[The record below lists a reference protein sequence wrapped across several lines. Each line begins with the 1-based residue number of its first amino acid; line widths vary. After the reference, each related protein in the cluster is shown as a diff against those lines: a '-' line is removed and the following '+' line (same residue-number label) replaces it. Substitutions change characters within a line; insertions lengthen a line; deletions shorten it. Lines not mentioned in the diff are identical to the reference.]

1 MMTLL
6 DTFRLFQTAKF
17 APRERNHGSA
27 LLFKIYAGAAVR
39 WSVPPFGSVFALGSV
54 RILVGSSPVE
64 QNSLERLTMVR
75 LIFKSG
81 LAVACLLA
89 ISVFVPRANAGSVDF
104 ACGAPATNACTGT
117 VTASGSGGFTTTGI
131 GLQSSFDGT
140 DMFTAT
146 FTTDSSGAGSI
157 SISDTNGDAVSGTI
171 VATTMSTFGDD
182 ETLTFDVNWTSLSSS
197 VQAALGGTSGIGES
211 TVEFSISSSGVNS
224 ADLHLGSGGTGPHP
238 PVPEPSTLVLLGTGL
253 LGVGF
258 AFRRISLA

>member
-1 MMTLL
+1 
-6 DTFRLFQTAKF
+6 
-17 APRERNHGSA
+17 
-27 LLFKIYAGAAVR
+27 
-39 WSVPPFGSVFALGSV
+39 
-54 RILVGSSPVE
+54 
-64 QNSLERLTMVR
+64 MVR
-75 LIFKSG
+75 LVLKSG

-117 VTASGSGGFTTTGI
+117 VTGSGSTGFSTTGI

-146 FTTDSSGAGSI
+146 FTTDSSGMGSI
-157 SISDTNGDAVSGTI
+157 SISDTNGDSASGSI
-171 VATTMSTFGDD
+171 VATTISSFGDD

-197 VQAALGGTSGIGES
+197 VETALGGSTSGIGES
-211 TVEFSISSSGVNS
+211 TVEFSISNTGVNS
-224 ADLHLGSGGTGPHP
+224 ADLHLGSTGTGPHP

-258 AFRRISLA
+258 AFRRFSLA